1 MRFDHIA
8 LDVIANR
15 LQMSSVHLDQL
26 PLRQKRRVTSIDW
39 SAIPVS
45 EGHRLRSLGLDE
57 GVFVEPLHKGI
68 LFWRDPIAVRVGRM
82 TIALRRKV
90 AAAILCAE
98 DVA

>member
-1 MRFDHIA
+1 MTG
-8 LDVIANR
+8 V
-15 LQMSSVHLDQL
+15 QLDQL

-39 SAIPVS
+39 AAMPDS

-57 GVFVEPLHKGI
+57 GVVVEPLHKGI

-90 AAAILCAE
+90 AAAIFCAE
-98 DVA
+98 NAT